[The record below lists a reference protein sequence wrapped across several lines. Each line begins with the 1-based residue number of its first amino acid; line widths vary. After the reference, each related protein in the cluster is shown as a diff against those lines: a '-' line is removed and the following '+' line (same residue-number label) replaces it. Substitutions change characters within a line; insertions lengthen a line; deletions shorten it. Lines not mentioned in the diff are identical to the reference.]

1 MNAIA
6 QSAVDAVRRLLGG
19 EDLDQLPRAADQAAG
34 NAAFKRLSDASL
46 DHERQMEEKQRAWL
60 AAHKR

>member
-1 MNAIA
+1 MDL
-6 QSAVDAVRRLLGG
+6 VDGIGASGFKMVVLVNL
-19 EDLDQLPRAADQAAG
+19 
-34 NAAFKRLSDASL
+34 FKRLSDASL